1 MNPAAY
7 RPQARKPRGFPDR
20 RAGDLALESWIIQ
33 RACAIFELWGYEHLD
48 TGAFEFADVLGK
60 FLPDA
65 DRPNAGV
72 FALQDDDNQ
81 WLSLRYDLTAPL
93 ARFVAE
99 HFDQLP
105 KPYKRFAAGPVWRN
119 EKPGPGR
126 FREFLQCDADMV
138 GILDPASDAE
148 MVAMMAAA
156 YEAIGLRETDY
167 RIRISSRKLLNGL
180 MAGLDIAQDDTGD
193 ARRLIVLRA
202 MDKLDRL
209 GIGGVGDLLQKGRRD
224 ESGDFTRGAD
234 LSSQQA
240 DSVIA
245 FLTADQAS
253 PDRGQT
259 LAALAT
265 LIGNEEGQAGLEEL
279 ATMDRVLDNFALSG
293 ECVRFD
299 PSVVRG
305 LEYYTGPVFEAE
317 LIAQTTREG
326 LRAEGD
332 APMASGGAS
341 LGSIGGGGRYDD
353 LVSRFRGESIPATGF
368 SIGVSRL
375 AAALRARDAQ
385 NAARK
390 GPVVILSLDPA
401 LQADYFAMA
410 QELRGAGI
418 ASDVYLGRAGLK
430 AQMKYADRRAARVV
444 ILLGADEKD
453 RGEITLK
460 DLDIGAAMAQGID
473 DHSLWRSERPGQFSG
488 PRSELVAMVQNVL
501 ARSNPAGTP

>member
-1 MNPAAY
+1 MNPAAF
-7 RPQARKPRGFPDR
+7 RPKARKPRGFPDR
-20 RAGDLALESWIIQ
+20 RAGELALETRIIQ
-33 RACAIFELWGYEHLD
+33 SACAIFELWGYEHLD

-60 FLPDA
+60 FLPDS

-138 GILDPASDAE
+138 GVLDPAGDAE

-156 YEAIGLRETDY
+156 YDAIGLREADY
-167 RIRISSRKLLNGL
+167 KIRISSRKLLNGL
-180 MAGLDIAQDDTGD
+180 MARLQIAQDDRGN
-193 ARRLIVLRA
+193 AQRLIVLRA

-209 GIGGVGDLLQKGRRD
+209 GISGVGDLLQKGRRD
-224 ESGDFTRGAD
+224 ESGDFTPGAN
-234 LSSQQA
+234 LSAPQA
-240 DSVIA
+240 EAVIA
-245 FLTADQAS
+245 FLTADQS
-253 PDRGQT
+253 TTNRGQT
-259 LAALAT
+259 LAVLAP
-265 LIGNEEGQAGLEEL
+265 LIGNEDGEAGLQEL
-279 ATMDRVLDNFALSG
+279 AIMDRVLDNFGLSG
-293 ECVRFD
+293 QRVRFD

-317 LIAQTTREG
+317 LIAQSMHDG
-326 LRAEGD
+326 SSNQGGAQS
-332 APMASGGAS
+332 APAGAS

-385 NAARK
+385 NAEPK
-390 GPVVILSLDPA
+390 GPVLILSLDPA

-410 QELRGAGI
+410 QELRRAGI
-418 ASDVYLGRAGLK
+418 ASDVYLGKAGLK
-430 AQMKYADRRAARVV
+430 AQMKYADRRASRVV

-460 DLDIGAAMAQGID
+460 DLDMGAAMAHGID

-488 PRSELVAMVQNVL
+488 PRSDLVAMVQRVL
-501 ARSNPAGTP
+501 ARSSKAANA